1 MTTMP
6 NPALSL
12 RHAACAVV
20 LVLCSASGAVQA
32 ASKCNAMALNSPSY
46 TQAIETVRHLPELA
60 VWSRS
65 HGFPVAFGESM
76 DKQER
81 LDGRCYWSVSVYASR
96 PERLELWQIFYV
108 EAAGK
113 RLLVQDPVS
122 GEAISL
128 QKWRSKGDRA
138 QTA

>member
-1 MTTMP
+1 MTAAKTLCHATFS
-6 NPALSL
+6 ALL
-12 RHAACAVV
+12 LWGAAGATHAA
-20 LVLCSASGAVQA
+20 SS
-32 ASKCNAMALNSPSY
+32 CNAAALNAPGY
-46 TQAIETVRHLPELA
+46 AQAIETVRHLPELA
-60 VWSRS
+60 TWSRT
-65 HGFPVAFGESM
+65 HGFPIAFGESM

-81 LDGRCYWSVSVYASR
+81 LDGRCYWSISVYASR

-128 QKWRSKGDRA
+128 QKWRSKGDNVSKSRIA
-138 QTA
+138 